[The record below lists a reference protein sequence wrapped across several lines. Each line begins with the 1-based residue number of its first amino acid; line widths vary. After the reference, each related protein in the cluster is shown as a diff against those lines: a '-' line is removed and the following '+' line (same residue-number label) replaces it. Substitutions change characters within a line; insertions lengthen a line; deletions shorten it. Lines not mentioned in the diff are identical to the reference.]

1 MTLWWIG
8 NAVFVLVIIPVVV
21 VLLRRLR
28 EPVIEIDK
36 SVSDALEHGVEAIA
50 ALDVVDELGTTR
62 ERIGEVKTQLTR
74 YGDALDRIL

>member
-36 SVSDALEHGVEAIA
+36 SVSDALDHGVQAIA
-50 ALDVVDELGTTR
+50 ALDVIDELGTTR